1 MCGIVGYVGRAKA
14 TSILLD
20 GLRRLEYRGY
30 DSAGLAIVEK
40 GRLETR
46 KCAGRIAALEK
57 LVRKQ
62 PVSGSLGVSHTRWAT
77 HGKVNDENAH
87 PHFDATGKIALV
99 HNGVIKNYRILKEQL
114 IQNGDTNF
122 RSDTDTEVLAH
133 LIGNIY
139 RQLDGKDSKA
149 RLVNATRAAL
159 KQVIG
164 TYGIA
169 VVHADIPNF
178 IVGAR
183 RGSPLVLGVGK
194 DENFLASDVSAIVAH
209 TRDAVYLNDFDLVA
223 VERDKFEISSLAG
236 ERGHHAIS
244 KVEFTAEEIKKGDYP
259 HYMLKEI
266 FEQPGSVR
274 DAMRGRLTFEE
285 CTAKLGGL
293 NMSAGQL
300 RDVAR
305 VVLTGCGTALHAGR
319 VGEY

>member
-14 TSILLD
+14 TPILLD

-30 DSAGLAIVEK
+30 DSAGLAVVER

-46 KCAGRIAALEK
+46 KCAGRIAALAN
-57 LVRKQ
+57 LMTKQ
-62 PVSGSLGVSHTRWAT
+62 PVTGSFGVSHTRWAT

-99 HNGVIKNYRILKEQL
+99 HNGVIENYRMLKEQL

-194 DENFLASDVSAIVAH
+194 DENFLASDVSAIVAY
-209 TRDAVYLNDFDLVA
+209 TR
-223 VERDKFEISSLAG
+223 
-236 ERGHHAIS
+236 
-244 KVEFTAEEIKKGDYP
+244 
-259 HYMLKEI
+259 
-266 FEQPGSVR
+266 
-274 DAMRGRLTFEE
+274 
-285 CTAKLGGL
+285 
-293 NMSAGQL
+293 
-300 RDVAR
+300 
-305 VVLTGCGTALHAGR
+305 
-319 VGEY
+319 